1 MAYDEETAAR
11 VRKVLSGR
19 RDVVEKKMMG
29 GLSFMADGAMFCS
42 VSGRG
47 GLLVRVGAEAQER
60 VLGEPHVQPVG
71 MGKRMMTGFVR
82 VAPEGYRTDAALTK
96 WVERGIAF
104 VAANPPAAR
113 AKQKRPAPKRAAGQ
127 SKSAKRRTA
136 NRLER

>member
-29 GLSFMADGAMFCS
+29 GLSFMADGGMFCS
-42 VSGRG
+42 VS
-47 GLLVRVGAEAQER
+47 GLLVRVGAEAQEG

-82 VAPEGYRTDAALTK
+82 VAPEGYRTDAALK
-96 WVERGIAF
+96 RWVERGIAF
-104 VAANPPAAR
+104 AAANPPAAR
-113 AKQKRPAPKRAAGQ
+113 AKQKRTAPKRAAAQG
-127 SKSAKRRTA
+127 K
-136 NRLER
+136 